1 MILLKI
7 FVLLTVV
14 ALTSGLEDAASYV
27 EDSSTSIKEE
37 NVTTSSTS
45 GFDFDTLVRIL
56 SALLSL
62 II

>member
-27 EDSSTSIKEE
+27 EDSSTSLKEE